1 MLGLER
7 NSDVC
12 VMGSFAP
19 IFTHESDPTWAY
31 DMIHFNS
38 GSNFVT
44 PSYHVQ
50 KMMGH
55 NLGYQNLLWKESGN
69 SITASGSHQ
78 VGLATWDT
86 QASFDDVK
94 VTIGDETIIS
104 DDFSANNGWTTFG
117 GSWSVSGGVKKA
129 AETVADA
136 AKETAKSIK
145 EEMDKAWDALSA
157 DDPEGCPVGQ
167 ENEDTPAEDETSAED
182 AAEKQ
187 EDEIPTIR
195 VNPDDSEEA

>member
-1 MLGLER
+1 MKSIFDELTAYRLKVERDGREIVNIPGLLALPGVLIAPKASIIGTVAASLLGCSVHLE
-7 NSDVC
+7 NEDGKSVD
-12 VMGSFAP
+12 
-19 IFTHESDPTWAY
+19 
-31 DMIHFNS
+31 
-38 GSNFVT
+38 
-44 PSYHVQ
+44 
-50 KMMGH
+50 
-55 NLGYQNLLWKESGN
+55 
-69 SITASGSHQ
+69 
-78 VGLATWDT
+78 
-86 QASFDDVK
+86 
-94 VTIGDETIIS
+94 
-104 DDFSANNGWTTFG
+104 
-117 GSWSVSGGVKKA
+117 VSGGVKKA

-167 ENEDTPAEDETSAED
+167 ENEDAPAEDETSAED